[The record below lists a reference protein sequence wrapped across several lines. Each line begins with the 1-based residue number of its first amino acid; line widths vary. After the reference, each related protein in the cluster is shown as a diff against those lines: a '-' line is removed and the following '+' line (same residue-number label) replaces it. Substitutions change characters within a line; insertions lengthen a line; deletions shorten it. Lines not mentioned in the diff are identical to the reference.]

1 MVILSRASTSSS
13 TSCRYT
19 TCGAP
24 LVTKNQI
31 LQRFQYKDLEAATGG
46 FDREN
51 LIGRANHGQ
60 IYRGVLKDG
69 RVVAV
74 KRPIVGHHLWKDDDA
89 FQNEIEILSKLFSR
103 RLVNLLGYSCDGK
116 VRLLVVEFMENGT
129 LHDLLHGG
137 GGGRAANLSWAL
149 RINLA
154 LQTAKAIRALHASS
168 PPIIHRNI
176 KASNVYIDR
185 HCCAR
190 LGDFGL
196 ARYMQHVVSLR
207 SAAGAGR
214 ARQSSVNCVLS
225 SISETDDRDLRDQ
238 ARPWSA
244 VEDWIAYGNVEGP
257 NQTKS
262 EISPKND
269 VFSFG
274 MLLLELITGSAPV
287 FMSEDFAPLSLVD
300 WTLPLIKQGNALAI
314 LDPQIALPENTAAL
328 KHMADVAGRC
338 VSPVASRRPSMD
350 EVVQSLTKVGRL
362 IPLPFWGGCS
372 GKQQRGV
379 GMMETSGHRLRRI
392 TRLLKLPSFIW
403 TGFFKFKKRAFIAGL
418 GKFIRKRLKQA
429 MRFRSRTRPVSSSSS
444 STPPP
449 LGVPP
454 RSATTLKVPGGVDER
469 MPEPGGSDAFH
480 EHQIATAS
488 LVQGTKTQ
496 GARVVGAPT
505 PFAVV
510 SNCGKST
517 STTIDSNFTR
527 QYFTRM
533 PSSASNF
540 QDRT

>member
-1 MVILSRASTSSS
+1 LGDDESQQVSHTFFDTILKHGAAAAAKSDTPVLLQKLSEFIVSLCQFVVEDKRRENQVVVVVLQLVFLYTMVILSRASTSSS

-31 LQRFQYKDLEAATGG
+31 LQRFQYKDLEVATGG

-116 VRLLVVEFMENGT
+116 VRLLVVEYMENGT

-176 KASNVYIDR
+176 KASNVYVDR

-225 SISETDDRDLRDQ
+225 SISETDDSDLRDQ

-257 NQTKS
+257 NQSKS

-274 MLLLELITGSAPV
+274 MLLLELITGSTPV
-287 FMSEDFAPLSLVD
+287 FMSKFSKSVRSFFSFFLEFLICNREPAACLIRRELSGILV
-300 WTLPLIKQGNALAI
+300 
-314 LDPQIALPENTAAL
+314 
-328 KHMADVAGRC
+328 
-338 VSPVASRRPSMD
+338 
-350 EVVQSLTKVGRL
+350 
-362 IPLPFWGGCS
+362 
-372 GKQQRGV
+372 
-379 GMMETSGHRLRRI
+379 
-392 TRLLKLPSFIW
+392 
-403 TGFFKFKKRAFIAGL
+403 
-418 GKFIRKRLKQA
+418 
-429 MRFRSRTRPVSSSSS
+429 
-444 STPPP
+444 
-449 LGVPP
+449 
-454 RSATTLKVPGGVDER
+454 
-469 MPEPGGSDAFH
+469 
-480 EHQIATAS
+480 
-488 LVQGTKTQ
+488 
-496 GARVVGAPT
+496 
-505 PFAVV
+505 
-510 SNCGKST
+510 
-517 STTIDSNFTR
+517 
-527 QYFTRM
+527 
-533 PSSASNF
+533 
-540 QDRT
+540 

>member
-1 MVILSRASTSSS
+1 LKHGGAAAKSDLAVLLRKLSEFIISLCRFVVEDKSRENQVVVVLLQLVFLYTMVILSRASTSSW

-154 LQTAKAIRALHASS
+154 LQTAKAIRALHAST

-287 FMSEDFAPLSLVD
+287 FMSKFSKSV
-300 WTLPLIKQGNALAI
+300 
-314 LDPQIALPENTAAL
+314 
-328 KHMADVAGRC
+328 R
-338 VSPVASRRPSMD
+338 
-350 EVVQSLTKVGRL
+350 
-362 IPLPFWGGCS
+362 
-372 GKQQRGV
+372 
-379 GMMETSGHRLRRI
+379 
-392 TRLLKLPSFIW
+392 SFI
-403 TGFFKFKKRAFIAGL
+403 FFLEFLICNRESAACI
-418 GKFIRKRLKQA
+418 
-429 MRFRSRTRPVSSSSS
+429 FR
-444 STPPP
+444 
-449 LGVPP
+449 
-454 RSATTLKVPGGVDER
+454 
-469 MPEPGGSDAFH
+469 
-480 EHQIATAS
+480 
-488 LVQGTKTQ
+488 
-496 GARVVGAPT
+496 
-505 PFAVV
+505 
-510 SNCGKST
+510 
-517 STTIDSNFTR
+517 
-527 QYFTRM
+527 
-533 PSSASNF
+533 
-540 QDRT
+540 